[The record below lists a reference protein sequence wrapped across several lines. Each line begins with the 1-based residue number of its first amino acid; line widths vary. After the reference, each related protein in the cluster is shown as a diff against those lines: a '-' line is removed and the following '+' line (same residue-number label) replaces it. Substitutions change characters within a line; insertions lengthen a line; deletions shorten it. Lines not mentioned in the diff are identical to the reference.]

1 MMQMNYNTKKV
12 LIAEINYKQ
21 MKAVDQNE
29 SV

>member
-12 LIAEINYKQ
+12 LIAEINSKQ